1 MDWFHLVCFI
11 CDPKISGQKINSTHE
26 GKKKAKGGSGKKEF
40 KPYHATSVPKA
51 GTSRKGLL
59 GHGRP
64 RVAVGG
70 QVTDLLANEANG
82 PATTAMLR
90 NIPNRLSQAL
100 RALCGLRRHMML
112 EGIC

>member
-11 CDPKISGQKINSTHE
+11 CDPKKKIRAKDQQTTHE
-26 GKKKAKGGSGKKEF
+26 GKKKKAKGGSGKKEF

-64 RVAVGG
+64 WTAMGVAAGG

-100 RALCGLRRHMML
+100 RALCGLRRH
-112 EGIC
+112 